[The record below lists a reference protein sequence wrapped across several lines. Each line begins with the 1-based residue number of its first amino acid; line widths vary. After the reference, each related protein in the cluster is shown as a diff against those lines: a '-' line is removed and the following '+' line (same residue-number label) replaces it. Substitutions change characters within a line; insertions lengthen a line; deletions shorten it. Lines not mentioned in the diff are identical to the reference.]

1 MPKCE
6 EGRKSLALRQKLM
19 NFYQV
24 FGRNTKSSALF
35 VHTFPSSPTDRT
47 VSKCWLGRWV
57 DIWKKGELKNLSS
70 GVGLLL

>member
-47 VSKCWLGRWV
+47 VSKCWLGR
-57 DIWKKGELKNLSS
+57 
-70 GVGLLL
+70 